1 VKLLDKMMHG
11 LPHQPGQQVV
21 LLSQVLAAEVN
32 IGYEDMLNTQV
43 GVNVLSL
50 VRVSVSRSEGIAGGE
65 VGNVREGL
73 SNGGMATLSHQGCIL
88 GYLPSTACTACTK
101 HK

>member
-1 VKLLDKMMHG
+1 MHG

-43 GVNVLSL
+43 GM
-50 VRVSVSRSEGIAGGE
+50 
-65 VGNVREGL
+65 EGL
-73 SNGGMATLSHQGCIL
+73 RHLKAGF
-88 GYLPSTACTACTK
+88 K
-101 HK
+101 RV